1 MENAYGVDFL
11 PQDYVDISDE
21 IDIKEKALAC
31 HKSQVDWL
39 RDHDNFDLIRYVRL
53 AGEYRGVQCGAK
65 FAEGFRKL
73 DADMRE
79 GVLDYLSDM
88 ALFEEITVKDEAYV
102 IVHAGIR
109 NFSEDVMLDEL
120 APEDFIFESL
130 DPERE
135 YYEDKTIIAG
145 HIHTNELP
153 DPDPDMIYYGN
164 GTIFLDCG
172 SDKNGTLGCLC
183 LDNGKEYYVH

>member
-1 MENAYGVDFL
+1 
-11 PQDYVDISDE
+11 
-21 IDIKEKALAC
+21 
-31 HKSQVDWL
+31 
-39 RDHDNFDLIRYVRL
+39 
-53 AGEYRGVQCGAK
+53 
-65 FAEGFRKL
+65 
-73 DADMRE
+73 MRE
-79 GVLDYLSDM
+79 GVLDYLADM
-88 ALFEEITVKDEAYV
+88 ALFEEITVKEQDYV

-109 NFSEDVMLDEL
+109 NFSENAMLDDL
-120 APEDFIFESL
+120 APEDFIYESL
-130 DPERE
+130 DPDRE

-183 LDNGKEYYVH
+183 LDSGKEYYVR